1 MLHYKDYLDR
11 FLEYYSKNFDR
22 YNNQYPSYVL
32 DFGMNIDFY
41 DKHFLLG
48 VKNYVDVIDQKITI
62 TKLAL
67 KNNPEQ
73 TIKNM
78 TMAIEAR
85 ADAISKSKYC
95 NALWEYFRV
104 V

>member
-1 MLHYKDYLDR
+1 MDR

-32 DFGMNIDFY
+32 YFGMNIDFY